1 VTLATIAALPVDKKI
16 ISNLQA
22 LGYSELTPIQQQAI
36 EPILRGEDL
45 LAAAQ
50 TGTGKTAAFGIPMA
64 QMLLQ
69 SDVTLGTHPKMLVLT
84 PTRELAVQVFE
95 SLQSITQDT
104 GIKSVVVYGGVSFG
118 VQVNHLKAGCDIL
131 IATPGRLL
139 DHLFKR
145 TVSLDELNLW
155 VLDEADRMLDLG
167 FKPDIQRITRKIP
180 NSIQTLYFSATYKK
194 NVRDLA
200 HKLLNTPTEVTASQE
215 NSVSVTLEE
224 RVYQIDKHKKP
235 AALAYLIGSK
245 NWQQVL
251 VFVKTKQGAEQ
262 LIKQLKLDGI
272 QAESF
277 HGDKSQGAR
286 SKALEQFKQQK
297 IRALVATDVAAR
309 GIDVRAL
316 DQVINYDMPFKA
328 EDYVHRVG
336 RTGRAGREGLAV
348 SFVTRQDEAML
359 ESIEQLI
366 DRRLGTQWLEG
377 FEPNFTSPN
386 EASEEVRPPR
396 RRSKSKEKAKLK
408 KKLGY

>member
-1 VTLATIAALPVDKKI
+1 MTITTIAELPVNAQI
-16 ISNLQA
+16 IRNLQQ
-22 LGYSELTPIQQQAI
+22 LGYTDLTPIQQQAI
-36 EPILRGEDL
+36 EPILNGDDI

-64 QMLLQ
+64 DRLL
-69 SDVTLGTHPKMLVLT
+69 SSELTLGTHPKMLVLT
-84 PTRELAVQVFE
+84 PTRELAAQVFE
-95 SLQSITQDT
+95 NLQSITQDT
-104 GIKSVVVYGGVSFG
+104 GLKCVVVYGGVSFG

-131 IATPGRLL
+131 VATPGRLL

-145 TVSLDELNLW
+145 TVSLSELNLW

-167 FKPDIQRITRKIP
+167 FKPDIQRITKKLP
-180 NSIQTLYFSATYKK
+180 GAIQTLYFSATYKK

-200 HKLLNTPTEVTASQE
+200 HRLLNTPTEVTASQE

-224 RVYQIDKHKKP
+224 RVYQIDKHQKP

-245 NWQQVL
+245 NWRQVL

-309 GIDVRAL
+309 GIDVQAL
-316 DQVINYDMPFKA
+316 DQVINFDMPFKA

-348 SFVTRQDEAML
+348 SFVTRQDESML

-366 DRRLGTQWLEG
+366 DRRLATQWLEG
-377 FEPNFTSPN
+377 FEPNFNQP
-386 EASEEVRPPR
+386 EVSEEARSPR
-396 RRSKSKEKAKLK
+396 RRSKSKEKAKLRK
-408 KKLGY
+408 RLGY